1 MFQRAKE
8 TAPGPR
14 DGIPG
19 PRGGILAR
27 HLTAYEADPAGFLDD
42 CRRRYGDVFRF
53 DTGVVVVTDPDLVAD
68 VLARTNRDSVPNAN
82 PLEGGRFP
90 TAEQTQRWMDA
101 RQLAAPTFRSAALPA
116 RLPVVRDALAADLDA
131 LDGAWFDPAEACW
144 EICVRALVPLYLPD
158 ESPALVDAV
167 LGSFDAARGAAEA
180 AVRVPS
186 WMPSRLRRRVRDADQ
201 RVRDT
206 IGPMLKT
213 DTPAGTGTVLE
224 HIRTQP
230 DAVPDDVAMAA
241 MGFTLLGA
249 VGTMGAAWSWIVYHL
264 AAHPE
269 AADRIREEAAGA
281 GGVTGDPARELP
293 YTWAFA
299 QEVLR
304 VRPPAW
310 LLGRDA
316 VTAVT
321 LGDVEVP
328 AGTAVMFSPYL
339 LHHDERWWTHDPR
352 RFVPERWL
360 GAGRPHAPGAYLP
373 FASGP
378 RGCVGAHLGLAVL
391 ALTAAHITARK
402 HLAVPGLDAVTT
414 HFGPSTLTP
423 SGMRARLTPR

>member
-1 MFQRAKE
+1 MSQRSKE
-8 TAPGPR
+8 T
-14 DGIPG
+14 IPG

-53 DTGVVVVTDPDLVAD
+53 DTGVVVVTDPDLVAE

-82 PLEGGRFP
+82 PLQGGRFP
-90 TAEQTQRWMDA
+90 TAEQTRRWMDA
-101 RQLAAPTFRSAALPA
+101 RQLAAPTLRSAALPA
-116 RLPVVRDALAADLDA
+116 RLPAVRGALAADLDA
-131 LDGAWFDPAEACW
+131 LDGTWFDPSEVCW
-144 EICVRALVPLYLPD
+144 AICVRALLPLYLPD

-167 LGSFDAARGAAEA
+167 LASFDAARDTAEA

-206 IGPMLKT
+206 IVPMLG
-213 DTPAGTGTVLE
+213 DGAPAGTDTMLG
-224 HIRTQP
+224 HIRSQP
-230 DAVPDDVAMAA
+230 GAVPGDIAMGA

-249 VGTMGAAWSWIVYHL
+249 IGTMGAAWCWILYYL

-269 AADRIREEAAGA
+269 VADRVREEATAA
-281 GGVTGDPARELP
+281 PDVSGDPARALP

-304 VRPPAW
+304 ARPPAW

-316 VTAVT
+316 VTSVT

-328 AGTAVMFSPYL
+328 AGTAIMFSPYL
-339 LHHDERWWTHDPR
+339 LHHDERWWPDDPQ
-352 RFVPERWL
+352 RFAPERWL

-378 RGCVGAHLGLAVL
+378 RGCLGSHLGLAVL
-391 ALTAAHITARK
+391 ALTAAHIATRK
-402 HLAVPGLDAVTT
+402 RLEVPGLDAVTT
-414 HFGPSTLTP
+414 YFGPSTLTP

>member
-1 MFQRAKE
+1 MKE
-8 TAPGPR
+8 T
-14 DGIPG
+14 IPG

-53 DTGVVVVTDPDLVAD
+53 DTGVVVVTDPELVTE

-82 PLEGGRFP
+82 PLQGGRFP
-90 TAEQTQRWMDA
+90 TAEQTRRWMDA
-101 RQLAAPTFRSAALPA
+101 RQLAAPIFRSAALPG
-116 RLPVVRDALAADLDA
+116 RLPVVRAALAADLDA
-131 LDGAWFDPAEACW
+131 LDGAWFDPAEECW
-144 EICVRALVPLYLPD
+144 AICVRALLPLYLPD

-206 IGPMLKT
+206 LSPMLEA
-213 DTPAGTGTVLE
+213 PAEGPGEGPDEGSARTGTMLG
-224 HIRTQP
+224 HIRAQP
-230 DAVPDDVAMAA
+230 DAVPADIAMGA

-249 VGTMGAAWSWIVYHL
+249 IGTMGAAWCWILYHL
-264 AAHPE
+264 AAHPD
-269 AADRIREEAAGA
+269 AARRIRAEAGTAT
-281 GGVTGDPARELP
+281 GVDDDPARALP

-321 LGDVEVP
+321 LGGFEVP

-339 LHHDERWWTHDPR
+339 MHHDERWWADDPH
-352 RFVPERWL
+352 RFAPERWL
-360 GAGRPHAPGAYLP
+360 DGARPHAPGAYLP

-378 RGCVGAHLGLAVL
+378 RGCLGSHLGLAVL
-391 ALTAAHITARK
+391 ALTAAHITTRQE
-402 HLAVPGLDAVTT
+402 LDVPELESITT
-414 HFGPSTLTP
+414 YFGPSTLTP
-423 SGMRARLTPR
+423 SGMRARLTAR

>member
-1 MFQRAKE
+1 MPQRVKE
-8 TAPGPR
+8 T
-14 DGIPG
+14 IPG
-19 PRGGILAR
+19 PRGGILGR
-27 HLTAYEADPAGFLDD
+27 HLTAYEADPAGFLED

-53 DTGVVVVTDPDLVAD
+53 DTGVVVVTDPELVAE

-82 PLEGGRFP
+82 PLQGGRFP
-90 TAEQTQRWMDA
+90 TAEQTRRWMDA
-101 RQLAAPTFRSAALPA
+101 RQLAAPMFRSAALPA

-131 LDGAWFDPAEACW
+131 LAGAWFDPADECW
-144 EICVRALVPLYLPD
+144 AICVRALLPLYLPD

-167 LGSFDAARGAAEA
+167 LGAFDAARGAAEA

-206 IGPMLKT
+206 IAPML
-213 DTPAGTGTVLE
+213 DAGPAGRPDTLLE
-224 HIRTQP
+224 HIRAQSGE
-230 DAVPDDVAMAA
+230 VPGDIAMGA

-249 VGTMGAAWSWIVYHL
+249 IGTMGAAWCWVLYHL
-264 AAHPE
+264 AAHPDI
-269 AADRIREEAAGA
+269 ADRVREETAAA
-281 GGVTGDPARELP
+281 TGITDDPARALP

-328 AGTAVMFSPYL
+328 AGTAIMFSPYL
-339 LHHDERWWTHDPR
+339 LHHDERWWPHDPR
-352 RFVPERWL
+352 RFAPERWL
-360 GAGRPHAPGAYLP
+360 DTARPHAPGAYLP

-378 RGCVGAHLGLAVL
+378 RGCLGAHLGLAVL
-391 ALTAAHITARK
+391 ALTAAHITTR
-402 HLAVPGLDAVTT
+402 HRLDVPDLDAITT
-414 HFGPSTLTP
+414 YFGPSTLTP

>member
-1 MFQRAKE
+1 MVSQRVKE
-8 TAPGPR
+8 T
-14 DGIPG
+14 IPG

-27 HLTAYEADPAGFLDD
+27 HLTAYEADPTGFLDD

-53 DTGVVVVTDPDLVAD
+53 DTGVVVVTDPALVAE

-82 PLEGGRFP
+82 PLQGGRFP
-90 TAEQTQRWMDA
+90 TAEQTRRWMDA

-116 RLPVVRDALAADLDA
+116 RLPVVRAAIAADLDA

-144 EICVRALVPLYLPD
+144 AICVRALLPLYLPD

-167 LGSFDAARGAAEA
+167 LGSFDAARAAAEA

-201 RVRDT
+201 RVRET
-206 IGPMLKT
+206 IAPMLGSGASARA
-213 DTPAGTGTVLE
+213 DTVLG
-224 HIRTQP
+224 HIRAQS
-230 DAVPDDVAMAA
+230 DAVPDDIAMAA

-269 AADRIREEAAGA
+269 AADRIREEAAAAA
-281 GGVTGDPARELP
+281 GTDDDPALTLP

-321 LGDVEVP
+321 LGDVGVP
-328 AGTAVMFSPYL
+328 AGTAIMFSPYL
-339 LHHDERWWTHDPR
+339 LHHDERWWTHDPG
-352 RFVPERWL
+352 RFIPERWL
-360 GAGRPHAPGAYLP
+360 DADRPHAPGAYLP

-391 ALTAAHITARK
+391 ALTAAHIATRK
-402 HLAVPGLDAVTT
+402 RLEVPDVGAITT
-414 HFGPSTLTP
+414 YFGPSTLTP
-423 SGMRARLTPR
+423 SGMRARLTPK